1 MDQELVVD
9 NRIERRRK
17 RRRGIV
23 ALLAAVSMLTIGAGS
38 ISLAQF
44 TANAQSTWNFTA
56 GTIDIS
62 VNPTAFAAIN
72 PMMPGDVNTQALTV
86 HNGGT
91 AQLRYSMST
100 VATNALGTAIQLT
113 VKTEDTGG
121 GCGAFNGTTIA
132 GPANLNGSAFGSV
145 TQGAQAGDRD
155 LDAGTSEILCF
166 RVSLPLSALDSLQG
180 ATSAAT
186 FTFNAEQTANN
197 P

>member
-1 MDQELVVD
+1 MDQDTE
-9 NRIERRRK
+9 NRVERRRR

-23 ALLAAVSMLTIGAGS
+23 ALLGAISMLTIGAGS

-44 TANAQSTWNFTA
+44 TDTAGATWNFTA

-86 HNGGT
+86 TNGGT
-91 AQLRYSMST
+91 AQLRYAMST

-113 VKTEDTGG
+113 VKTEDAGG
-121 GCGAFNGTTIA
+121 GCAAFTGTTVVA
-132 GPANLNGSAFGSV
+132 ATSLNGAAFGSSA
-145 TQGAQAGDRD
+145 QGAQAGDRT
-155 LDAGTSEILCF
+155 LAVGASEVLCF
-166 RVSLPLSALDSLQG
+166 RASLPLAAPDSLQG
-180 ATSAAT
+180 ATSAAA